1 MEKRNSTFSRRGDR
15 SFNFCDHRLNASL
28 DHEYLEFEEVS
39 FLCDEVNNVLENDR
53 RSSCFDKNS
62 NKPSVRNMHR
72 EKELKFSMGFFRIRI
87 FNRRR
92 LYYMEDR
99 HV

>member
-1 MEKRNSTFSRRGDR
+1 MWEWTVVSPWKRRMEKRNSTFSRRGDR

-62 NKPSVRNMHR
+62 YINICT
-72 EKELKFSMGFFRIRI
+72 EIE
-87 FNRRR
+87 
-92 LYYMEDR
+92 
-99 HV
+99 